1 MAWRRG
7 CSPACCRAPF
17 QIVSAAIAAI
27 LLRVNL
33 PVAVFTTFY
42 TNPFTFV
49 PLYLLGYKIG
59 ALVTGGNT
67 HGRKLSEF
75 DWHQHPWQETLPEF
89 FRWLAGLGKTL
100 LAGVVLEG
108 SLFALC
114 GYFLVQ
120 LPWRLHVLHQ
130 WHRRQQKQGKVL

>member
-89 FRWLAGLGKTL
+89 FR
-100 LAGVVLEG
+100 
-108 SLFALC
+108 
-114 GYFLVQ
+114 
-120 LPWRLHVLHQ
+120 
-130 WHRRQQKQGKVL
+130 